1 MAANTRGTS
10 NRSSEETHGTSSV
23 GVRRGR
29 LVVRMGAKKGAA
41 LGQGRLPSGKNTTFA
56 GGGFARLQK
65 FISADLL
72 CEPFPTRASDI
83 CLVGHGLHNPWRRP
97 TLLQR
102 SCHVLNAIFD
112 APARHKCASRLCQ

>member
-56 GGGFARLQK
+56 GGGFSRLQK

-72 CEPFPTRASDI
+72 CEPFPTRDRTYVCWASG
-83 CLVGHGLHNPWRRP
+83 CTTRG
-97 TLLQR
+97 
-102 SCHVLNAIFD
+102 D
-112 APARHKCASRLCQ
+112 ALPF